1 MKRNHPIMRTCV
13 IICVVC
19 NLPPLLYRMYIE
31 LSDGVNSLF
40 DYVFIIGLT
49 TMLHIIIVGIL
60 RKGN

>member
-1 MKRNHPIMRTCV
+1 
-13 IICVVC
+13 
-19 NLPPLLYRMYIE
+19 MYIE
-31 LSDGVNSLF
+31 LSDGVNSLL